1 MKVEPRALPAVLRIV
16 GLAGVRLCGD
26 MVRVITMDLS
36 STRILP
42 DGGSKNT
49 SSTDRWGE
57 VIWRCTEVA
66 TDAAGVLKIVGLAG
80 VRLCGDMVRVK
91 SMDLSSTCMLPV
103 GGSKNTISTDR
114 WGEVYG
120 GVQR

>member
-26 MVRVITMDLS
+26 MVRVLTMDLS

-57 VIWRCTEVA
+57 VNMGA
-66 TDAAGVLKIVGLAG
+66 
-80 VRLCGDMVRVK
+80 
-91 SMDLSSTCMLPV
+91 
-103 GGSKNTISTDR
+103 
-114 WGEVYG
+114 
-120 GVQR
+120 QR